1 MIAKI
6 MKSAGGF
13 DAVYYNE
20 NKVKEQKAEL
30 LSVANFHTSGTNL
43 TFLSTADYISY
54 FNKISNLNG
63 RVKNQQFHAVLS
75 TRGQVHTAQELKSIA
90 EEYIKQMGYG
100 DNPYLI
106 YFHQDTQ
113 NNHVHI
119 VSTRVDKN
127 SEKVDDAFEKYR
139 SLATI
144 RKIMQT
150 PKHLNW
156 TPQDLIDDVLGYNFS
171 TEGQL
176 KTLLELRG
184 YSTKEGDNREIQ
196 VWKDNLFVTSIDRQ
210 TVNEKLK
217 SPKDEQRLK
226 QIRAIVLKYK
236 EGRGDVALDS
246 FLKEKFGLDVVFHK
260 TGDSA
265 TPYGYTIVDNANKQ
279 VFKGSEI
286 LKMSEFLK
294 NIPVSNLKNSVD
306 VNHQKVVEDFISKN
320 EMDALQDYLN
330 NHDLILM
337 QKGDE
342 LFLIDRQN
350 DEVFNMSGSRSQINE
365 SLILDFSE
373 ESDKSKEYLLDL
385 NIPMGSASE
394 SETDRKRKKG
404 IKR

>member
-6 MKSAGGF
+6 MKSAAGF

-20 NKVKEQKAEL
+20 NKIKEQKAEL
-30 LSVANFHTSGTNL
+30 LSVANFHTAGTNL
-43 TFLSTADYISY
+43 TFLSRNEYIAY
-54 FNKISNLNG
+54 FNKISNLNS
-63 RVKNQQFHAVLS
+63 RVKNRQFHAVLS
-75 TRGQVHTAQELKSIA
+75 TKGQEHTAQELKSIA

-127 SEKVDDAFEKYR
+127 GEKVDDAFEKKR

-144 RKIMQT
+144 QSIMHTSQRQ
-150 PKHLNW
+150 N
-156 TPQDLIDDVLGYNFS
+156 LIDDVLEYNFS

-196 VWKDNLFVTSIDRQ
+196 VWKDNLFVASIDRQ

-217 SPKDEQRLK
+217 SLKNEQRLK

-236 EGRGDVALDS
+236 EGRGDEDLKS
-246 FLKEKFGLDVVFHK
+246 LLKEKFGLDVVFHK
-260 TGDSA
+260 TDDSA

-294 NIPVSNLKNSVD
+294 NAKVSNTDNSVGA
-306 VNHQKVVEDFISKN
+306 NHQKIVENFIHKN
-320 EMDALQDYLN
+320 ETDALQDYLEKQ
-330 NHDLILM
+330 DLLLM
-337 QKGDE
+337 QKGNE

-350 DEVFNMSGSRSQINE
+350 DEVFNISASRGKINE

-373 ESDKSKEYLLDL
+373 ESDKSKELLLDL
-385 NIPMGSASE
+385 NIPLGSASE
-394 SETDRKRKKG
+394 SETDRKRRKS

>member
-1 MIAKI
+1 
-6 MKSAGGF
+6 MKSAAGF

-20 NKVKEQKAEL
+20 NKIKEQKAEL
-30 LSVANFHTSGTNL
+30 LSVANFHTVGTNL
-43 TFLSTADYISY
+43 TFLSRNEYITY
-54 FNKISNLNG
+54 FNKISNLNS
-63 RVKNQQFHAVLS
+63 RVKNRQFHAVLS
-75 TRGQVHTAQELKSIA
+75 TKGHEHTAQELKSIA

-127 SEKVDDAFEKYR
+127 GEKVNDAFEKKR

-144 RKIMQT
+144 QSIMQT
-150 PKHLNW
+150 SQRLNW
-156 TPQDLIDDVLGYNFS
+156 TPQNLIDDVLKYNFS

-176 KTLLELRG
+176 KTLLELKG

-196 VWKDNLFVTSIDRQ
+196 IWKDNLFVAAIDRK

-217 SPKDEQRLK
+217 SPKNEQRLK

-236 EGRGDVALDS
+236 EGRGDEDLRS
-246 FLKEKFGLDVVFHK
+246 LLKEKFGLDVVFHK
-260 TGDSA
+260 TSDSA

-279 VFKGSEI
+279 VFKGSEF

-294 NIPVSNLKNSVD
+294 NMEARHPDTSGTEG
-306 VNHQKVVEDFISKN
+306 VNHQKTVENFINKN
-320 EMDALQDYLN
+320 ETDALLDYLEKQ
-330 NHDLILM
+330 DLILM
-337 QKGDE
+337 QKGNE

-350 DEVFNMSGSRSQINE
+350 DEVFNISGSRSKINK

-373 ESDKSKEYLLDL
+373 EMDKSKEFLLDL
-385 NIPMGSASE
+385 NIPLGAASE
-394 SETDRKRKKG
+394 SEIDRKRKKG